1 MRPHETLVI
10 VLKYYTKS
18 VEDETLILK
27 RIYLIF
33 DTPVTVL
40 LIMRTFQHY
49 LVSQKKIA
57 GKKKPVVMAAWQVV
71 RNPKSIVAQS
81 IWCAVGGWAGRLSN
95 RLTD

>member
-40 LIMRTFQHY
+40 LIMRNFQHY
-49 LVSQKKIA
+49 LVSQKKLP
-57 GKKKPVVMAAWQVV
+57 GR
-71 RNPKSIVAQS
+71 RNP
-81 IWCAVGGWAGRLSN
+81 L
-95 RLTD
+95 